1 MSKLENILNCYDDVE
16 FMVADGFDDAIIGVD
31 DAIIGVDDNHT
42 RIAYSINKC
51 IDILVNRDGM
61 KYDEALEYFN
71 FNVSSAYV
79 GENTPIWINDLF

>member
-31 DAIIGVDDNHT
+31 DNNL
-42 RIAYSINKC
+42 RIVYSINTC
-51 IDILVNRDGM
+51 IDILVKRDGM

-71 FNVSSAYV
+71 FNVSSAYL
-79 GENTPIWINDLF
+79 GENTPIWVNDIF

>member
-16 FMVADGFDDAIIGVD
+16 FMVADGFD